1 MKYPKALE
9 RLIQEF
15 SGLPSIGPRSAK
27 RLSFYLLSQDQ
38 EILDK
43 LGQAIIKLKE
53 EVFVCPI
60 CFCLKEENKCL
71 YCDDFSRDSNVI
83 CVVEERE
90 NVLNIENSSAFR
102 GLYHVLEGVLSPLE
116 GISPDKLKI
125 TELTDRIKKNKPS
138 ELIIATN
145 PTIEGE
151 TTAHYLCQLL
161 KEESVQITRLACGL
175 PSGGDIKYSDTAT
188 INKAFEGRQNL
199 QANS

>member
-43 LGQAIIKLKE
+43 LGQAIIELKE

-71 YCDDFSRDSNVI
+71 YCVKTALDS
-83 CVVEERE
+83 
-90 NVLNIENSSAFR
+90 F
-102 GLYHVLEGVLSPLE
+102 
-116 GISPDKLKI
+116 
-125 TELTDRIKKNKPS
+125 LTPSYIHPSKKTK
-138 ELIIATN
+138 
-145 PTIEGE
+145 
-151 TTAHYLCQLL
+151 AH
-161 KEESVQITRLACGL
+161 
-175 PSGGDIKYSDTAT
+175 
-188 INKAFEGRQNL
+188 
-199 QANS
+199 